1 MPSITRYHNAIKE
14 YKLKNGSKY
23 YRFTVYL
30 GVDPYTGKDK
40 TVTRSKFPSQKAAQV
55 AIERLKYEFN
65 KGQKPEDMR
74 KTFSDV
80 YKEWD
85 VLYKN
90 SGIVMSTYSKTEGYF
105 KNHIIPF
112 LGHMRVSKITVQH
125 CEQFALQ
132 LSKKLKYFQHIINYA
147 SDVMNTAVRYGYINT
162 NPFNTAKVPKET
174 VHEISD
180 NYLDIEDL
188 RLLIS
193 HIASLD
199 LMTQALLRLLIF
211 TGIRKGELLV
221 LTWSDIDYKKKTL
234 SIHEAYSY
242 SKHNNGENVGSPKG
256 KLNRIIF
263 LDDVTLDCLHQ
274 WQPEQML
281 RLNQLGISLEK
292 PTDQLIFINSVNNYV
307 DSYYPNEQLI
317 KAINDLKIKY
327 ITVHGLRHTH
337 ATHLHEA
344 GSSLIGIQD
353 RLGHTKN
360 SNTTHKY
367 YTHVTDKIKLD
378 TLQSLLDYYKD
389 HDIY

>member
-1 MPSITRYHNAIKE
+1 MTSSTKYHNAIKE
-14 YKLKNGSKY
+14 YKLKDGSTF

-30 GVDPYTGKDK
+30 GVDPDTGKD
-40 TVTRSKFPSQKAAQV
+40 TIVTRSKFATPKAAQI
-55 AIERLKYEFN
+55 AIDRLKYEFN
-65 KGQKPEDMR
+65 IGKKPEDMR

-80 YKEWD
+80 YEEWD

-105 KNHIIPF
+105 KNHILPF
-112 LGHMRVSKITVQH
+112 FGHMKVSKITVRH
-125 CEQFALQ
+125 CEKFALQ

-147 SDVMNTAVRYGYINT
+147 SDVLKTAVRYGYINS
-162 NPFNTAKVPKET
+162 NPFNISEIPKET

-180 NYLDIEDL
+180 NYLDIEDFK
-188 RLLIS
+188 LLIS
-193 HIASLD
+193 YLPTLD
-199 LMTQALLRLLIF
+199 LMAQALLRLLML
-211 TGIRKGELLV
+211 TGIRKGELKV
-221 LTWSDIDYKKKTL
+221 LTWSDIDFKKKTL
-234 SIHEAYSY
+234 AIYDAYSY
-242 SKHNNGENVGSPKG
+242 SKHNNGENVSHPKG
-256 KLNRIIF
+256 KLSRIIY
-263 LDDVTLDCLHQ
+263 LDDVTLEILKQ
-274 WQPEQML
+274 WQQEQML

-344 GSSLIGIQD
+344 GASLIGIQD